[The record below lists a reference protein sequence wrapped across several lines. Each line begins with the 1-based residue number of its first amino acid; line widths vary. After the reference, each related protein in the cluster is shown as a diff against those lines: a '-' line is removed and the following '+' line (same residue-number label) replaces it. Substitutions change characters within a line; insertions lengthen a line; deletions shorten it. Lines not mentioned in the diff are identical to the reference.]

1 VGEIFRS
8 GIPVKSTNNLL
19 FACLTYNPLLS
30 MVLRS
35 FELGIGMEAD
45 VSASFSRFFVAR

>member
-1 VGEIFRS
+1 M
-8 GIPVKSTNNLL
+8 GIPVKSASNLP

-30 MVLRS
+30 MVFRS

-45 VSASFSRFFVAR
+45 VSASFSRYFVAR